1 VRAPRQS
8 SQLKAEVAAF
18 KRRRIIEEA
27 SDLFFARGYEATTLD
42 AIAEQLNVTKPF
54 IYSYCKNKSEL
65 LSDICEVGVQQSLI
79 ALDEALAAPGSAS
92 ERLKLVVDRVAR
104 IVIENQRYIVVY
116 QREEKNLDLLDA
128 RRIRDLR
135 HLFDKKLADLLQEG
149 RNAGEFAF
157 EDASRTAIWI
167 SGLISWIS
175 NWYRTDGRWSA
186 TEIIMD
192 AIRVVLKLA
201 EAKGKA

>member
-1 VRAPRQS
+1 MRAPRQS

>member
-1 VRAPRQS
+1 MRAPRQS

-116 QREEKNLDLLDA
+116 QREEKNLDPLDA